1 MNNTDTNTQDD
12 GQTFLNEAQKAGKA
26 SGKIKLE
33 DFEQA
38 LDAVTNILVTEA
50 ADAYRD
56 MDESEYPKAKIA
68 LYCHD
73 CRKIVP
79 AGEGK
84 TQRGKSRLVCGDCK
98 SRKVSRGKEEALKKF
113 YHIREPKEK
122 TENKK

>member
-1 MNNTDTNTQDD
+1 MTNLNDE

-33 DFEQA
+33 DFSQA
-38 LDAVTNILVTEA
+38 LDTVTNILVTEA
-50 ADAYRD
+50 SEAYKQ
-56 MDESEYPKAKIA
+56 MEESEYPKAVMA

-84 TQRGKSRLVCGDCK
+84 TQRGKARLICGECK
-98 SRKVSRGKEEALKKF
+98 SRKVSRGKKEALKKF
-113 YHIREPKEK
+113 YHIREDEK
-122 TENKK
+122 KDKK